1 METIDE
7 ESMKEQLREEMAKY
21 EEQGYFKR
29 LFKMFS
35 GFGRPHDS
43 REYKESVL
51 ELQRQAAP
59 LLAILLPII
68 GAVILFVVTAVGDSN
83 EKKIN
88 VEIAQVE
95 DTKEDLTEPEKPPE
109 EIEQPTDV
117 EVDIQM
123 DTPTISPTDV
133 AEVAPPTAEPQSV
146 KVAEM
151 DAMLQ
156 IKSPV
161 TMKSVAG
168 TARNAGVRGRYT
180 NGGKNYGDATTEAA
194 VLKALRW
201 LKLHQNSDG
210 SWPGVKPASTGL
222 AVLTYLAHDETP
234 TSPEFGDT
242 VKRAINYLIGSV
254 HEKGGKTVVA
264 GADGHEYAFLI
275 ATYALCEA
283 YAMTTNPE
291 ILPVAEKC
299 LNRIVKGQSPTGGW
313 DYNINRSSTRDDL
326 SFAGWAL
333 QAIKAGKMAG
343 IHVSGMEECIKKA
356 IKCLQTRNFRE
367 GGFNYTAGGKP
378 TGLTATGCLA
388 MQLLGHGNTK
398 EVKSALDF
406 MKEWKP
412 TFEAKDLLKGNSD
425 KSAGACPQYY
435 CYYAAQCKYQAGM
448 AKNALPAHQVI
459 WKKWNAEMKALYP
472 KAIIDDKNKDGT
484 PVTVKDP
491 KGNDRPVGHW
501 VNKDVHTTRPVMDT
515 CLAAL
520 QLMVYYRYLPTTQ
533 LKASEVE
540 ADVEALSKDKTGE
553 VGVTIDL

>member
-29 LFKMFS
+29 LFKMFA

-68 GAVILFVVTAVGDSN
+68 GAVILFVVTAVGDPN

-109 EIEQPTDV
+109 EIEQPPDV

-146 KVAEM
+146 NVAEM

-180 NGGKNYGDATTEAA
+180 RGGDKYGDAQTEGA

-201 LKLHQNSDG
+201 LKLNQNSDG

-222 AVLTYLAHDETP
+222 AILTYLAHGETP

-356 IKCLQTRNFRE
+356 IKCLQTRNFRN

-398 EVKSALDF
+398 EVKSALDY
-406 MKEWKP
+406 MKDWKP
-412 TFEAKDLLKGNSD
+412 TFSKDELSKQVATGS
-425 KSAGACPQYY
+425 CPQYY

-448 AKNALPAHQVI
+448 AKNALPAHQVL
-459 WKKWNAEMKALYP
+459 WKKWNAEMKTLYP
-472 KAIIDDKNKDGT
+472 KTIIDDKKKDGS
-484 PVTVKDP
+484 PLTVKDP

-501 VNKDVHTTRPVMDT
+501 VNKDPHTTRPVMDT

>member
-29 LFKMFS
+29 LFKMFA

-109 EIEQPTDV
+109 EIEQPPDV

-168 TARNAGVRGRYT
+168 TARNAGVRGWYT
-180 NGGKNYGDATTEAA
+180 NGG
-194 VLKALRW
+194 
-201 LKLHQNSDG
+201 
-210 SWPGVKPASTGL
+210 
-222 AVLTYLAHDETP
+222 
-234 TSPEFGDT
+234 
-242 VKRAINYLIGSV
+242 
-254 HEKGGKTVVA
+254 
-264 GADGHEYAFLI
+264 
-275 ATYALCEA
+275 
-283 YAMTTNPE
+283 
-291 ILPVAEKC
+291 
-299 LNRIVKGQSPTGGW
+299 
-313 DYNINRSSTRDDL
+313 
-326 SFAGWAL
+326 
-333 QAIKAGKMAG
+333 
-343 IHVSGMEECIKKA
+343 
-356 IKCLQTRNFRE
+356 
-367 GGFNYTAGGKP
+367 
-378 TGLTATGCLA
+378 
-388 MQLLGHGNTK
+388 
-398 EVKSALDF
+398 
-406 MKEWKP
+406 
-412 TFEAKDLLKGNSD
+412 
-425 KSAGACPQYY
+425 
-435 CYYAAQCKYQAGM
+435 
-448 AKNALPAHQVI
+448 
-459 WKKWNAEMKALYP
+459 
-472 KAIIDDKNKDGT
+472 
-484 PVTVKDP
+484 
-491 KGNDRPVGHW
+491 
-501 VNKDVHTTRPVMDT
+501 
-515 CLAAL
+515 
-520 QLMVYYRYLPTTQ
+520 
-533 LKASEVE
+533 
-540 ADVEALSKDKTGE
+540 
-553 VGVTIDL
+553 

>member
-29 LFKMFS
+29 LFKMFA
-35 GFGRPHDS
+35 GFGHPHDS
-43 REYKESVL
+43 REYKEAVI
-51 ELQRQAAP
+51 ELQRQSAP

-109 EIEQPTDV
+109 EIEQPPDV
-117 EVDIQM
+117 EVDVQM
-123 DTPTISPTDV
+123 DTPSISPTDV
-133 AEVAPPTAEPQSV
+133 AEIAPPTAEPQSV

-161 TMKSVAG
+161 TMKSVAD
-168 TARNAGVRGRYT
+168 TARNAGVRGQYT
-180 NGGKNYGDATTEAA
+180 NGGANYGDPQTEGA

-201 LKLHQNSDG
+201 LKITQLPDG

-222 AVLTYLAHDETP
+222 AILTYLAHGETP
-234 TSPEFGDT
+234 SSPEFGKT
-242 VKRAINYLIGSV
+242 VERALEFLISATQQ
-254 HEKGGKTVVA
+254 KGGKTVMA
-264 GADGHEYAFLI
+264 GSDGHEYAFLI
-275 ATYALCEA
+275 GTYALCEA
-283 YAMTTNPE
+283 YGMTKNPNAME
-291 ILPVAEKC
+291 AAEKG
-299 LNRIVKGQSPTGGW
+299 LTRIIKGQSPTGGW
-313 DYNINRSSTRDDL
+313 DYNINPRSTRDDL

-333 QAIKAGKMAG
+333 QAVKAGKMAG
-343 IHVSGMEECIKKA
+343 LHISGMDECIKKA
-356 IKCLQTRNFRE
+356 IKCLQTRNFRD

-388 MQLLGHGNTK
+388 MQLLGHSNTPQ
-398 EVKSALDF
+398 VRQALDY
-406 MKEWKP
+406 MKDWTP
-412 TFEAKDLLKGNSD
+412 TFD
-425 KSAGACPQYY
+425 KAALSQKNTGSCPQYY

-448 AKNALPAHQVI
+448 AKNAQPAHQKL

-472 KAIIDDKNKDGT
+472 KSIINDKKKDGS
-484 PVTVKDP
+484 PLMVKDP

-520 QLMVYYRYLPTTQ
+520 QLMVYYRYLPTTS
-533 LKASEVE
+533 LKATEVE
-540 ADVEALSKDKTGE
+540 ADVEVLTKDKTGE